1 MENQVTFANN
11 NNNIKRTVKTV
22 KNTTP
27 REPEHDF
34 NTIKNLSIFVFI
46 IAGFTNASLGHVIL
60 MSHIILKLKI
70 SMSTQ
75 SLNWAAK
82 WSMIILKLWTALF

>member
-27 REPEHDF
+27 REPEHE
-34 NTIKNLSIFVFI
+34 NPTILVFI
-46 IAGFTNASLGHVIL
+46 IAVFTNASIAHVIL

-70 SMSTQ
+70 SMPTQ
-75 SLNWAAK
+75 SLNWTVK
-82 WSMIILKLWTALF
+82 